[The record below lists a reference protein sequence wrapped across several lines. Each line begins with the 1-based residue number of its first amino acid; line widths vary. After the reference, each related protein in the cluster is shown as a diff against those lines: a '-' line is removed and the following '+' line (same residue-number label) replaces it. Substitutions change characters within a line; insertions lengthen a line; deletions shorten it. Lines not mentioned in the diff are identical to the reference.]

1 MTDMD
6 ESQASGS
13 DYPDAQDLICT
24 QQEEM
29 YMLHEHTTNNQR
41 KCSRSRQ
48 KGATP
53 EESSVEV
60 ILDSSDSEM
69 WVFIASLRTFQ
80 AQNLRDTSWMYV
92 FCWK

>member
-1 MTDMD
+1 MTD
-6 ESQASGS
+6 ESQASVS

-24 QQEEM
+24 QQKEID
-29 YMLHEHTTNNQR
+29 MLNEHATDKHR
-41 KCSRSRQ
+41 KRSRSRQ

-69 WVFIASLRTFQ
+69 
-80 AQNLRDTSWMYV
+80 
-92 FCWK
+92 